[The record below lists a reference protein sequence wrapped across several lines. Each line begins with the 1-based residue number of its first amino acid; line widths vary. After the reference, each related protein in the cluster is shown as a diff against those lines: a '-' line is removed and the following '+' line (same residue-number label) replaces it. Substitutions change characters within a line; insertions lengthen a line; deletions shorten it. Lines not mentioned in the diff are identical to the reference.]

1 MTRLVFSF
9 THLGPTDDGTL
20 VASFTVSSTWSINN
34 VVVANI
40 TPTIPT
46 IKYDNTTLSS
56 DSALLT
62 IHGRGFEAFASVK
75 NIVKFQAT
83 KGESVKGIL
92 ASNATSY
99 TKTTRT
105 TLVVSFTH
113 LSPFNGDGGGELN
126 ASVTVSGT

>member
-1 MTRLVFSF
+1 M
-9 THLGPTDDGTL
+9 
-20 VASFTVSSTWSINN
+20 
-34 VVVANI
+34 
-40 TPTIPT
+40 
-46 IKYDNTTLSS
+46 
-56 DSALLT
+56 
-62 IHGRGFEAFASVK
+62 K

-113 LSPFNGDGGGELN
+113 LSPLMVMVVENLN
-126 ASVTVSGT
+126 ASVTVSGTWISESTLIRKDPANSTII

>member
-1 MTRLVFSF
+1 M
-9 THLGPTDDGTL
+9 
-20 VASFTVSSTWSINN
+20 
-34 VVVANI
+34 
-40 TPTIPT
+40 
-46 IKYDNTTLSS
+46 
-56 DSALLT
+56 
-62 IHGRGFEAFASVK
+62 SVK

-113 LSPFNGDGGGELN
+113 LSPLMVMVVESSMLQSLFRVPGSANLH
-126 ASVTVSGT
+126 